1 MKDPASANSVPYTIS
16 TFSSRCGY
24 TASFCVSAPG
34 SRIYSSVIEGNSLE
48 TLTTDYANY
57 SGTSMAAPHVAG
69 SVAVLMERFP
79 YMLGAWDHASGDQN
93 ATGYQASTYGVL
105 LGLDSAYAD
114 DWRMGVATGYTRTS
128 LDGGYGSSADSD
140 NYHLAVYGGKQ
151 LGELALRAGAGYTW
165 HRFDTSRSVRFG
177 SQSDRADAKYNAR
190 TEQFFAE
197 AGYQLA
203 AGMVNVEPFANVSY
217 VNFENNR
224 INEQGG
230 ATALHGDKQH
240 TDATFS
246 TLGLRSGLEWD
257 ATAETTVALRGE
269 VGWQHQYGELDRA
282 TGLKFRGSS
291 TPFVTNSVSASRD
304 GTVLKASAE
313 VAVNRN
319 AHLSLGYSG
328 LISDN
333 YQDNSVN
340 AGFSWNF

>member
-1 MKDPASANSVPYTIS
+1 
-16 TFSSRCGY
+16 
-24 TASFCVSAPG
+24 
-34 SRIYSSVIEGNSLE
+34 
-48 TLTTDYANY
+48 
-57 SGTSMAAPHVAG
+57 
-69 SVAVLMERFP
+69 
-79 YMLGAWDHASGDQN
+79 
-93 ATGYQASTYGVL
+93 
-105 LGLDSAYAD
+105 
-114 DWRMGVATGYTRTS
+114 
-128 LDGGYGSSADSD
+128 
-140 NYHLAVYGGKQ
+140 
-151 LGELALRAGAGYTW
+151 
-165 HRFDTSRSVRFG
+165 
-177 SQSDRADAKYNAR
+177 
-190 TEQFFAE
+190 
-197 AGYQLA
+197 
-203 AGMVNVEPFANVSY
+203 MVNVEPFANVSY

>member
-1 MKDPASANSVPYTIS
+1 
-16 TFSSRCGY
+16 
-24 TASFCVSAPG
+24 
-34 SRIYSSVIEGNSLE
+34 
-48 TLTTDYANY
+48 
-57 SGTSMAAPHVAG
+57 G
-69 SVAVLMERFP
+69 SVAQARQAFRQLGGQIHADIASAQINDSRYLRDTLNERLRQAEGLTSVSP
-79 YMLGAWDHASGDQN
+79 VAADDGGAWAKLLGAWDHASGDQS

-128 LDGGYGSSADSD
+128 LDGGYGSNADSD